1 MTLGSAGGLGAA
13 SFLAGVFLAGVF
25 LAGSAGGAG
34 GAGTETG
41 TGAID
46 LTSTYLEAGRFT
58 PALAVAASFAAA
70 SSTSFFAL

>member
-1 MTLGSAGGLGAA
+1 LTLGSAAGLGAA

-25 LAGSAGGAG
+25 LAGSVGGAG
-34 GAGTETG
+34 GAGTG